1 MLVFFLVVLILFVG
15 LVVDL
20 GFAYQ
25 TKAALAKAADAAA
38 LTGIRNVFLGQERA
52 RDLALS
58 AFSANYPA
66 NGRDVAPPAPEVEF
80 GLNAN
85 NEWAINVTASV
96 HIDTYFIRVLP
107 QWKTLTVGASAQ
119 AIRAKVVLDLALDR
133 SYSMTLNGGS
143 NVLAGAVESFLSVF
157 EDSYDE
163 VGMVS
168 FASDARV
175 DVSTGHP
182 FKTIVSG
189 AIAGFNY
196 AGSTFADGGL
206 GLARRMVLNKVAS
219 MPANEAKDAVKV
231 VLFFTDGYAN
241 GHTNSFPCPT
251 ARTLLLSS
259 NYPQMSP
266 LALFLHDTNGVLVA
280 SCIVSNS
287 NSTCGDTSSACSIPT
302 QFQSIGNNI
311 PKAATPRN
319 VQLEG
324 ELRAEDT
331 ANRMRNANILIF
343 SVGLGD
349 QVNLAFLKRIANDP
363 TSPSVNVDQPQG
375 EAVVAATAQDLE
387 PVLQTIAQKILT
399 RLTR

>member
-1 MLVFFLVVLILFVG
+1 MHFVKPNYGDRSREKGQVLVMLVFFLVVLILFVG

-96 HIDTYFIRVLP
+96 HINTYFIRVLP

-168 FASDARV
+168 FASNATTDF
-175 DVSTGHP
+175 S
-182 FKTIVSG
+182 
-189 AIAGFNY
+189 IA
-196 AGSTFADGGL
+196 
-206 GLARRMVLNKVAS
+206 
-219 MPANEAKDAVKV
+219 
-231 VLFFTDGYAN
+231 
-241 GHTNSFPCPT
+241 
-251 ARTLLLSS
+251 S
-259 NYPQMSP
+259 NFSAPSP
-266 LALFLHDTNGVLVA
+266 
-280 SCIVSNS
+280 
-287 NSTCGDTSSACSIPT
+287 
-302 QFQSIGNNI
+302 
-311 PKAATPRN
+311 
-319 VQLEG
+319 
-324 ELRAEDT
+324 
-331 ANRMRNANILIF
+331 
-343 SVGLGD
+343 
-349 QVNLAFLKRIANDP
+349 
-363 TSPSVNVDQPQG
+363 
-375 EAVVAATAQDLE
+375 
-387 PVLQTIAQKILT
+387 
-399 RLTR
+399 